1 MSDRDTCVSVYLSV
15 GIHTFS
21 LLPDVTALA
30 NHLAA
35 FIPLAAFDLLLM
47 PWMFSSN
54 VCWPSALEN
63 SSREQGCLSNSME
76 ANLGDFPPLAPVVSR
91 QSLGRLRA
99 RLQSVPA
106 PGRGWMRR
114 DERDKQSCALHN
126 PAGQG

>member
-1 MSDRDTCVSVYLSV
+1 MLRQNQSVTDTDVGPLKVSDRDTCVSVYLSF

-35 FIPLAAFDLLLM
+35 FIPPAAFDLLLM

-63 SSREQGCLSNSME
+63 S
-76 ANLGDFPPLAPVVSR
+76 
-91 QSLGRLRA
+91 
-99 RLQSVPA
+99 
-106 PGRGWMRR
+106 
-114 DERDKQSCALHN
+114 
-126 PAGQG
+126 